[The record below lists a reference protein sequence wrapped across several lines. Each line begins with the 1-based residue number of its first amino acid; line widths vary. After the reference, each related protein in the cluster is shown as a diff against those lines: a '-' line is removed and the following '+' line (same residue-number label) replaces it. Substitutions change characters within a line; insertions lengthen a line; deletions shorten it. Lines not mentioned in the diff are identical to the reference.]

1 VKLRLHTY
9 WRSSASW
16 RVRIGLGLKG
26 IPWEP
31 HHVHLLRDGGQHR
44 GEAHRSRNPMAQV
57 PVLEVEEDDGSAH
70 TFSQSLA
77 ILEWL
82 EERFP
87 DAGAPLLPRDPAARA
102 RARMLAEVV
111 NAGIQPLQNLSVTQH
126 LKELGVDEAAWV
138 RRFVKK
144 GMDGLEALAGE
155 GPFLVGDAPSIAE
168 CCLVPQLYSCRRFG
182 VELGV
187 YPKLLAVE
195 ARCVALP
202 AFAEAH
208 PDRQA
213 DAG

>member
-1 VKLRLHTY
+1 
-9 WRSSASW
+9 
-16 RVRIGLGLKG
+16 
-26 IPWEP
+26 
-31 HHVHLLRDGGQHR
+31 
-44 GEAHRSRNPMAQV
+44 
-57 PVLEVEEDDGSAH
+57 VLEVEEDDGSVH
-70 TFSQSLA
+70 TFAQSLA
-77 ILEWL
+77 ILEWI

-126 LKELGVDEAAWV
+126 LKELGADEAAWV
-138 RRFVKK
+138 RHFVGK
-144 GMDGLEALAGE
+144 GMDALEALAGE

-182 VELGV
+182 VDLAG
-187 YPKLLAVE
+187 YPRLLAVE
-195 ARCVALP
+195 ARCVTLP
-202 AFAEAH
+202 AFELAH